1 MGWTAV
7 SRFARTHPFTVDA
20 VLAVTLYAL
29 TLVVVMRSKHYPG
42 ITAPGAIAGLVVC
55 ATIVLRR
62 RWPIAVLAL
71 STAGAIAALVVTH
84 AVTPYPI
91 MVALAAYTVATR
103 YDRRLAWTTSV
114 ASAVL
119 LVLAGMIIS
128 GDYLGNVAIVQPV
141 AWIGMATA
149 AGDAVRIR
157 RAYVAEVEERAY
169 RAERTRDEV
178 AARRVAE
185 ERLRIAREL
194 HDLVAH
200 RIAVINV
207 HAGVAGH
214 LVRTQPDDAAEAIEH
229 VRAASRSVLGELS
242 TLLGVLRNSEDSPA
256 PTEPTPGL
264 AQLDELVQSFTAA
277 GLTIDLAVAGEP
289 DPLPDMVDLAAY
301 RIIQESLTNVR
312 RHSRGLHATIR
323 LTHKPDAVLVDVHS
337 PDVHSPNVHSSDL
350 HSPDL
355 HSPDGERPPAD
366 APGGSSAGHGIV
378 GMRER
383 AASVGGTLRAGPRPD
398 GGFLVSAVLP
408 TGGEG

>member
-71 STAGAIAALVVTH
+71 STAGAIAALVVTQ

-119 LVLAGMIIS
+119 LVVAGMIIS

-214 LVRTQPDDAAEAIEH
+214 LVRTQPEDAAEAIEH

-242 TLLGVLRNSEDSPA
+242 TLLGVLRSSEDSPA
-256 PTEPTPGL
+256 PTEPTPRL
-264 AQLDELVQSFTAA
+264 AHLEELVESFTAA
-277 GLTIDLAVAGEP
+277 GLTIEVVSAGRA
-289 DPLPDMVDLAAY
+289 DPLTDAVDLAAY

-312 RHSRGLHATIR
+312 RHSRGTHATIR
-323 LTHKPDAVLVDVHS
+323 LTHRPDAVLIDV
-337 PDVHSPNVHSSDL
+337 
-350 HSPDL
+350 
-355 HSPDGERPPAD
+355 HSPDGERSPAD
-366 APGGSSAGHGIV
+366 ALDTNASAGHGIV

-383 AASVGGTLRAGPRPD
+383 AASVGGTLRASPRSD
-398 GGFLVSAVLP
+398 GGFQVSAVLP
-408 TGGEG
+408 RRGGG

>member
-7 SRFARTHPFTVDA
+7 SRFARTHPFATDAALAATVY
-20 VLAVTLYAL
+20 VLAMVT
-29 TLVVVMRSKHYPG
+29 VMRAERYADVTVPS
-42 ITAPGAIAGLVVC
+42 AIAGFVVC
-55 ATIVLRR
+55 AAVALRR
-62 RWPIAVLAL
+62 RWPMAVLAV
-71 STAGAIAALVVTH
+71 STAGAIATIVVTN
-84 AVTPYPI
+84 ARSPYP
-91 MVALAAYTVATR
+91 VVAALAAYTVATR
-103 YDRRLAWTTSV
+103 FDRKFAWTASI
-114 ASAVL
+114 ASAAV
-119 LVLAGMIIS
+119 LVLAGIIVS
-128 GDYLGNVAIVQPV
+128 GDYLGNSVIIQPI

-157 RAYVAEVEERAY
+157 RAYVAEVEERAR
-169 RAERTRDEV
+169 RAEQTRDEV
-178 AARRVAE
+178 AARMVAE

-214 LVRTQPDDAAEAIEH
+214 LVRTQPEDAAEAIEH

-242 TLLGVLRNSEDSPA
+242 TLLGVLRSSEDSPA

-277 GLTIDLAVAGEP
+277 GLTIDLAVAGEA
-289 DPLPDMVDLAAY
+289 DPLPDTVDLAAY

-323 LTHKPDAVLVDVHS
+323 LTHRQNAVLVDVHS
-337 PDVHSPNVHSSDL
+337 PD
-350 HSPDL
+350 
-355 HSPDGERPPAD
+355 GERSPAD
-366 APGGSSAGHGIV
+366 APGSSPAGHGIV

-383 AASVGGTLRAGPRPD
+383 AASVGGTLQAGTCPD

-408 TGGEG
+408 RGSEG